1 MAQSIEAGR
10 QAWCSSWKFTSQS
23 MGRRKR
29 VKLGLAWA
37 FQTSKPTLSYIPP
50 PKKAT
55 PPNPSLTVLLIGDQ
69 ACKCMSLWKPLSFQ
83 PPWSKIGVHACHCVQ
98 VEAEGSFQELVL
110 FLLCGFYGSNSNHQ
124 AQVIW
129 QQATLP
135 CGHPT
140 GSSVAFST
148 CGILWDP
155 ECFRFQR
162 ILRFFILRIAVQ
174 ALYYISH
181 KMYTSILW
189 YLPFKTEYTHPG

>member
-10 QAWCSSWKFTSQS
+10 QAWCSNWKFTSQS

-29 VKLGLAWA
+29 VKLGLARA

-55 PPNPSLTVLLIGDQ
+55 PPNPSLTVLIGDQ
-69 ACKCMSLWKPLSFQ
+69 ACKCLSLWKPLSFQ
-83 PPWSKIGVHACHCVQ
+83 PPWSKIGVYACHCVQ

-124 AQVIW
+124 TQVIW

-135 CGHPT
+135 CGHLT
-140 GSSVAFST
+140 GSSLAFSAW
-148 CGILWDP
+148 GILWDP

-162 ILRFFILRIAVQ
+162 ILRFFLILRIAVQ
-174 ALYYISH
+174 ALYYISQ
-181 KMYTSILW
+181 KLYSSILW
-189 YLPFKTEYTHPG
+189 Y